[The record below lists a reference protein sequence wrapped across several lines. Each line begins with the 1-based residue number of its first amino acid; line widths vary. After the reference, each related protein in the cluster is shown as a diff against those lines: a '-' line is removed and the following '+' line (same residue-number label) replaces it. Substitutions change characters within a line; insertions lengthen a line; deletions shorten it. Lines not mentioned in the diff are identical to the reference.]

1 MPLTNSNRFRHRNDL
16 PDELSGRFA
25 SERQGS
31 FNFRVLRKVFCV
43 WQIERAATCVEPIR
57 ALLSALKC
65 VGDLMN
71 IAQVECCR
79 VNEHAIS
86 FFSSDVKSPQG
97 RFCESVFYGDTF
109 VGIVAD
115 RAKIVIR
122 CDQQDTWSTA
132 IETHDRA
139 VAELSTIETN
149 LVLANTRRP

>member
-43 WQIERAATCVEPIR
+43 WQIERAATCVEPVR

-71 IAQVECCR
+71 VAQVEVCR
-79 VNEHAIS
+79 VDQHAIS

-97 RFCESVFYGDTF
+97 RLCESVFYRDTL
-109 VGIVAD
+109 VGIVAA
-115 RAKIVIR
+115 RAKTVIR
-122 CDQQDTWSTA
+122 CNQQDTWSSA
-132 IETHDRA
+132 IETNDRA
-139 VAELSTIETN
+139 VAELSAIETDI
-149 LVLANTRRP
+149 V